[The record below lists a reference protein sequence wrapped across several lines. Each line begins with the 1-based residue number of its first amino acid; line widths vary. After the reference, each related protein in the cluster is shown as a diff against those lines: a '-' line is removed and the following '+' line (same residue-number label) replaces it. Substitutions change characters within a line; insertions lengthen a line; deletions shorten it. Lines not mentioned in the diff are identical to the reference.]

1 MEERVSV
8 TEAAAVV
15 VEAVEADADSVAE
28 EVDVAEVPALPRR
41 EPFKILLAKRKRSMI
56 LIRWFKILFLYTA
69 IPPLLTR
76 LFLNDIIS
84 LNVPNTLK

>member
-1 MEERVSV
+1 MDSVEEERVSV

-15 VEAVEADADSVAE
+15 DADSVAVEADADSVAE

-41 EPFKILLAKRKRSMI
+41 EPSKILLAKRKRSMI

-69 IPPLLTR
+69 IPP
-76 LFLNDIIS
+76 FY
-84 LNVPNTLK
+84 

>member
-15 VEAVEADADSVAE
+15 VVAVEADAAVAE

-41 EPFKILLAKRKRSMI
+41 EPSKILLAKR
-56 LIRWFKILFLYTA
+56 
-69 IPPLLTR
+69 
-76 LFLNDIIS
+76 
-84 LNVPNTLK
+84 

>member
-1 MEERVSV
+1 MEEERVSV

-15 VEAVEADADSVAE
+15 VEAVEADVDSVAE

-41 EPFKILLAKRKRSMI
+41 EPSKILLAKRKRSMI

-69 IPPLLTR
+69 IPP
-76 LFLNDIIS
+76 FY
-84 LNVPNTLK
+84 

>member
-1 MEERVSV
+1 MEEERVSV

-41 EPFKILLAKRKRSMI
+41 EPSKILLAKRKRSMI

-69 IPPLLTR
+69 IPPFT
-76 LFLNDIIS
+76 DTIVS
-84 LNVPNTLK
+84 E